1 MKLGALI
8 ACSSE
13 LGQLD
18 VVGITDNSKKVKD
31 GFVFIDTHNNP
42 QYVAD
47 AVKNGAIAL
56 VLENKANFKNEIVV
70 ENCVKTYAEMSAKW
84 FKNPAKNLK
93 LIGVTGTNGKT
104 TITYLLKEILEKSG
118 KKVGVI
124 GTIQNVIDGKIIEAV
139 NTTPD
144 AFELNR
150 LFSLMRDN
158 GCEYVIIEVSSH
170 ALSLGRV
177 EGLLFDTAVFTNLTQ
192 DHLDY
197 HENMENYY
205 LAKKKLFSMC
215 DNAVINVDNDYG
227 KRLFS
232 EINCNKVSVSADG
245 EADYIAKSINLC
257 ANGVSYKLF
266 TSEINH
272 ISLKIPGKFTVS
284 NSLCAVAVADYLGI
298 EKVKT
303 VKALAEF
310 QGVKGRAEVL
320 ENTKDFTV
328 IIDYAHTPDAL
339 KNVLQTVN
347 DIRMDNQK
355 LITVVGCGG
364 DRDPLKRPIM
374 TTIACEMSDTLILTS
389 DNPRTEDPE
398 KILDEM
404 ENGLT
409 NKQKEN
415 TLRISNRQ
423 QAIKTAC
430 KLAGK
435 DDIIVVAGKGHEKY
449 QEINGVKHH
458 FDDKEELI
466 NILK

>member
-328 IIDYAHTPDAL
+328 IIDYAHTPDGL
-339 KNVLQTVN
+339 KNILKTFKDCAKNRLIVLF
-347 DIRMDNQK
+347 
-355 LITVVGCGG
+355 GCGG
-364 DRDPLKRPIM
+364 DRDKTKRSLM
-374 TTIACEMSDTLILTS
+374 GEIASIYADYLIVTS
-389 DNPRTEDPE
+389 DNPRTEDPKE
-398 KILDEM
+398 IICDILKGVPKYKSHKVF
-404 ENGLT
+404 EN
-409 NKQKEN
+409 
-415 TLRISNRQ
+415 RRD
-423 QAIKTAC
+423 AIKFA
-430 KLAGK
+430 LSFAEK
-435 DDIIVVAGKGHEKY
+435 DDIIVLAGKGHETY
-449 QEINGVKHH
+449 QIISKEKIH
-458 FDDKEELI
+458 FDEREVVKNCLS
-466 NILK
+466 